1 MGYPRLIEFGQG
13 VTLPAPKI
21 LAKSL
26 EAQGLHDLAL
36 EILKYLPSNMST
48 EDRGKCQIPT
58 DY

>member
-1 MGYPRLIEFGQG
+1 MGYPWLIEFGQG
-13 VTLPAPKI
+13 VTLPVSKI

-36 EILKYLPSNMST
+36 ETLKYLPSDMST
-48 EDRGKCQIPT
+48 EDRGKCQIPI